1 MSSSADFVIQD
12 GELKKYTGPGGDVVI
27 PDGVKSIGEYA
38 FYGCSSLTSIT
49 IPESVTSIGRCAF
62 DGCSSL
68 TSITILD
75 GVTSIGDWAFD
86 NCSTLT
92 SITIPESVTSIGR
105 CAFDGCSSLT
115 SITIPEHITNI
126 DSLGLRSC
134 KLPADADGH
143 IIMNRV
149 YIRYCGTDSC
159 VSIPNGVTSI
169 GESAFSGCSSLTSIT
184 IPEGVTGIGWYAF
197 SGCSSLTSITIPEGV
212 TSIGGSAF
220 YNCSSLT
227 SITIPEGV
235 MSIGDDA
242 FYGCSSLTNI
252 VIPEG
257 VTSIGWRAFYGC
269 CSLTSITIPE
279 GVMSIRDMAFSD
291 CSSLMDIT
299 IPEGV
304 TSIGYSAF
312 SDCSSLT
319 SITIPESVT
328 SIGWYAFCGCRSLR
342 SVTML
347 GEISADGEIF
357 DGCMALENIDI
368 RSPKTMLGKK
378 TFGEG
383 YPPALIPQVEAL
395 LPHLADST
403 VKSSLLRKEVW
414 DGLSPELCA
423 ELYLTYRKDSWTT
436 SFDPLVN
443 EKTADA
449 IGRAVAA
456 RTTANSTAKLC
467 GAAAA
472 YILQFQQKMTA
483 ETKKAIYATLKAAPK
498 GAAAL
503 RKLEADVDLMR
514 SLNGAEERELSPF
527 EKKCAAVALKSD
539 VSRFTLERR
548 IKEAFSLL
556 PSELPDTLLRKD
568 GTPAPAD
575 VLPCLLLA
583 ELQNDRPGRL
593 PETAALAEELDESS
607 LQRTLLSLGRQHL
620 GDYTRHMNL
629 AYPICHMADEDT
641 MRVLTAKAPAWR
653 SGMSGIDAPP
663 LRTFRMANRYSDTHA
678 AMMFAERYNELGEY
692 AALRGLDE
700 DTLRERALMDSG
712 LDADGTKTFDLGNGT
727 LTAVLEADLTLS
739 LISGITGKTV
749 KSVPKKDADPQKYEK
764 TKAAVAALRKD
775 IKKLAKLRAQRLK
788 MLYLSGA
795 ATPADAWSA
804 ANLKNPLLERVA
816 RLLVWTQDG
825 NTFTVSDGGCV
836 DADGRAYTLTGAPVA
851 VAHPMEMDAE
861 LRAKWQSYLLER
873 GLRQPFLQ
881 MWESV
886 ADLDHIAPDRYKG
899 CMIPYGKLRFAD
911 CTTVEDFD
919 FHEEIIISFAGCKTD
934 VERIDSFPNEIN
946 STDRFEVVSVSV
958 PEKTRVASHSI
969 AWLDYTT
976 AADRVARDDVTIRD
990 LLPVFTLQQIADFT
1004 ALASESGSTNCTA
1017 LLLDYKNKTY
1027 PDADPLA
1034 EFTLDLL

>member
-1 MSSSADFVIQD
+1 MSSSADFVIKR
-12 GELKKYTGPGGDVVI
+12 GKLEEYTGPGGDVVI
-27 PDGVKSIGEYA
+27 PDGVKSIGEDA

-49 IPESVTSIGRCAF
+49 IPECVK
-62 DGCSSL
+62 
-68 TSITILD
+68 
-75 GVTSIGDWAFD
+75 SIGD
-86 NCSTLT
+86 
-92 SITIPESVTSIGR
+92 
-105 CAFDGCSSLT
+105 
-115 SITIPEHITNI
+115 
-126 DSLGLRSC
+126 
-134 KLPADADGH
+134 
-143 IIMNRV
+143 
-149 YIRYCGTDSC
+149 
-159 VSIPNGVTSI
+159 
-169 GESAFSGCSSLTSIT
+169 
-184 IPEGVTGIGWYAF
+184 YAF

-212 TSIGGSAF
+212 TIIGDWAF
-220 YNCSSLT
+220 EDCSSLT
-227 SITIPEGV
+227 SITIPE
-235 MSIGDDA
+235 S
-242 FYGCSSLTNI
+242 
-252 VIPEG
+252 
-257 VTSIGWRAFYGC
+257 VTSIGRYAFYDC
-269 CSLTSITIPE
+269 SSLTSITIPE
-279 GVMSIRDMAFSD
+279 S
-291 CSSLMDIT
+291 
-299 IPEGV
+299 V
-304 TSIGYSAF
+304 TSIGDSAF
-312 SDCSSLT
+312 SGCRSLT

-347 GEISADGEIF
+347 GEIGDEEVF
-357 DGCMALENIDI
+357 KGCMALENIDI
-368 RSPKTMLGKK
+368 RSPKTMLGKR

-383 YPPALIPQVEAL
+383 YPPALIPQTEAL
-395 LPHLADST
+395 LAHLADST
-403 VKSSLLRKEVW
+403 VKSSLLKKEVW

-423 ELYLTYRKDSWTT
+423 KIYLTYRKDSWTT
-436 SFDPLVN
+436 SFDPLVD
-443 EKTADA
+443 EKSADA

-472 YILQFQQKMTA
+472 YVLQFQQKMTA
-483 ETKKAIYATLKAAPK
+483 ETKKAIYAALKAAPK

-503 RKLEADVDLMR
+503 RKLEADEDLMR

-527 EKKCAAVALKSD
+527 EKKCAAVAQKSD

-607 LQRTLLSLGRQHL
+607 LQRTLLALGGQHL

-629 AYPICHMADEDT
+629 ACPICHMADEDT

-653 SGMSGIDAPP
+653 SGMSGIESPP

-678 AMMFAERYNELGEY
+678 AMMFAERYNELGKY

-700 DTLRERALMDSG
+700 DMLASVLMDSG
-712 LDADGTKTFDLGNGT
+712 LDAGGTKTFDLGNGT
-727 LTAVLEADLTLS
+727 LTAALEADLTLS
-739 LISGITGKTV
+739 LTSGVTGKTV
-749 KSVPKKDADPQKYEK
+749 KSVPKKGADPQKYEE

-795 ATPADAWSA
+795 ATPAEAWSA

-816 RLLVWTQDG
+816 RLVVWTQDG

-836 DADGRAYTLTGAPVA
+836 DADGQAYTLTGAPVA
-851 VAHPMEMDAE
+851 VAHPMEMDAA

-919 FHEEIIISFAGCKTD
+919 FHEEIIISFAGCETD
-934 VERIDSFPNEIN
+934 VERIDYFANEIN

-958 PEKTRVASHSI
+958 PEKTREASHSI

>member
-12 GELKKYTGPGGDVVI
+12 GKLKKYTGPGRDVVI
-27 PDGVKSIGEYA
+27 PDGVTSIGEDA
-38 FYGCSSLTSIT
+38 FRNCGTLTSVV
-49 IPESVTSIGRCAF
+49 IPE
-62 DGCSSL
+62 
-68 TSITILD
+68 
-75 GVTSIGDWAFD
+75 GVTSIGW
-86 NCSTLT
+86 
-92 SITIPESVTSIGR
+92 
-105 CAFDGCSSLT
+105 
-115 SITIPEHITNI
+115 H
-126 DSLGLRSC
+126 
-134 KLPADADGH
+134 
-143 IIMNRV
+143 
-149 YIRYCGTDSC
+149 
-159 VSIPNGVTSI
+159 
-169 GESAFSGCSSLTSIT
+169 AFSGCSSLTSIT
-184 IPEGVTGIGWYAF
+184 IPEGVTGIGWCAF

-212 TSIGGSAF
+212 TSIGGHAF
-220 YNCSSLT
+220 YGCSSLT

-235 MSIGDDA
+235 TGIGWCA
-242 FYGCSSLTNI
+242 FSGCS
-252 VIPEG
+252 
-257 VTSIGWRAFYGC
+257 
-269 CSLTSITIPE
+269 SLTSITIPE
-279 GVMSIRDMAFSD
+279 GV
-291 CSSLMDIT
+291 
-299 IPEGV
+299 
-304 TSIGYSAF
+304 TSIGGRAF
-312 SDCSSLT
+312 SYCSSLT

-328 SIGWYAFCGCRSLR
+328 GIDSDGFFRALR

-383 YPPALIPQVEAL
+383 YPPALIPQTEAL

-403 VKSSLLRKEVW
+403 VKSSLLKKEVW

-423 ELYLTYRKDSWTT
+423 EIYLTRRKDAWTT
-436 SFDPLVN
+436 IYDSLISK
-443 EKTADA
+443 ETADA

-472 YILQFQQKMTA
+472 YVLQFQQKMTA
-483 ETKKAIYATLKAAPK
+483 ETKKAIYAALKAAPK
-498 GAAAL
+498 GAAL
-503 RKLEADVDLMR
+503 RKLEADEDLMR

-539 VSRFTLERR
+539 VSRFTLECR

-958 PEKTRVASHSI
+958 PEKTREATASRG
-969 AWLDYTT
+969 W
-976 AADRVARDDVTIRD
+976 TIRRR
-990 LLPVFTLQQIADFT
+990 QT
-1004 ALASESGSTNCTA
+1004 ASRGTM
-1017 LLLDYKNKTY
+1017 
-1027 PDADPLA
+1027 
-1034 EFTLDLL
+1034 

>member
-12 GELKKYTGPGGDVVI
+12 GKLKKYTGPGGDVVI

-38 FYGCSSLTSIT
+38 FSRCSPLISVTIPESVTSFGGCASSLTSIT
-49 IPESVTSIGRCAF
+49 IPESVTSIGEGAF
-62 DGCSSL
+62 SGCSSL
-68 TSITILD
+68 TS
-75 GVTSIGDWAFD
+75 V
-86 NCSTLT
+86 
-92 SITIPESVTSIGR
+92 TIPESVTSIG
-105 CAFDGCSSLT
+105 
-115 SITIPEHITNI
+115 
-126 DSLGLRSC
+126 
-134 KLPADADGH
+134 
-143 IIMNRV
+143 
-149 YIRYCGTDSC
+149 
-159 VSIPNGVTSI
+159 
-169 GESAFSGCSSLTSIT
+169 
-184 IPEGVTGIGWYAF
+184 W
-197 SGCSSLTSITIPEGV
+197 
-212 TSIGGSAF
+212 SAF

-235 MSIGDDA
+235 KNIGE
-242 FYGCSSLTNI
+242 L
-252 VIPEG
+252 
-257 VTSIGWRAFYGC
+257 
-269 CSLTSITIPE
+269 
-279 GVMSIRDMAFSD
+279 AFSD
-291 CSSLMDIT
+291 CRSLTSVT

-304 TSIGYSAF
+304 TSIGGCAFYNCSSLTSLTIPEGVKSIGGYAF

-319 SITIPESVT
+319 SITIPDSATSIGLGTFEGCSSLTSIAIPEGVTSIEPDAFSGCSSLASITIPESVT
-328 SIGWYAFCGCRSLR
+328 SIGWYAFGGCGSLR
-342 SVTML
+342 TVTML
-347 GEISADGEIF
+347 GKIKADEGIF
-357 DGCMALENIDI
+357 AGCMALENIDI
-368 RSPKTMLGKK
+368 CSPKTMLGKE

-414 DGLSPELCA
+414 DGLNPELCA
-423 ELYLTYRKDSWTT
+423 EIYLTRRKETLTTIYDS
-436 SFDPLVN
+436 LIGKEN
-443 EKTADA
+443 ADT

-483 ETKKAIYATLKAAPK
+483 ETKKAIYAALKAASK
-498 GAAAL
+498 GADAL
-503 RKLEADVDLMR
+503 RKLEADEDLMQ

-593 PETAALAEELDESS
+593 PETAALAEDLDESS

-678 AMMFAERYNELGEY
+678 AMMFAERYNELDKY
-692 AALRGLDE
+692 VALRGLNE

-749 KSVPKKDADPQKYEK
+749 KSVPKKDADPQKYEE

-851 VAHPMEMDAE
+851 VAHPMEMDAG

-911 CTTVEDFD
+911 CTTVEVLDFQ
-919 FHEEIIISFAGCKTD
+919 EEIIISFAGCKTD
-934 VERIDSFPNEIN
+934 VERIDDYRHALD
-946 STDRFEVVSVSV
+946 STGRFEVVSVSV

>member
-1 MSSSADFVIQD
+1 MSSSEDFVIQD
-12 GELKKYTGPGGDVVI
+12 GKLKKYTGPGGDVVI
-27 PDGVKSIGEYA
+27 PDGVTNIGKDA
-38 FYGCSSLTSIT
+38 FYG
-49 IPESVTSIGRCAF
+49 
-62 DGCSSL
+62 
-68 TSITILD
+68 
-75 GVTSIGDWAFD
+75 
-86 NCSTLT
+86 
-92 SITIPESVTSIGR
+92 
-105 CAFDGCSSLT
+105 
-115 SITIPEHITNI
+115 
-126 DSLGLRSC
+126 
-134 KLPADADGH
+134 
-143 IIMNRV
+143 
-149 YIRYCGTDSC
+149 
-159 VSIPNGVTSI
+159 
-169 GESAFSGCSSLTSIT
+169 
-184 IPEGVTGIGWYAF
+184 
-197 SGCSSLTSITIPEGV
+197 
-212 TSIGGSAF
+212 
-220 YNCSSLT
+220 CSSLT

-269 CSLTSITIPE
+269 CSLTSITIPEGVMSIRDMAFSDCSSLMDITIPDSVTSIGDLAFSDCSSLTSITIPEGVKNIGEHAFSGCSSLTSITIPEGVTSIGSFSNCRSLTSITIPE

-483 ETKKAIYATLKAAPK
+483 ETKKAIYAALKAASK
-498 GAAAL
+498 GADAL
-503 RKLEADVDLMR
+503 RKLEADEDLMQ
-514 SLNGAEERELSPF
+514 SLNGEKERELSPF

-539 VSRFTLERR
+539 VSRFVLERR
-548 IKEAFSLL
+548 VKEAFSLL

-568 GTPAPAD
+568 GAPAPAD

-593 PETAALAEELDESS
+593 PETAALAEDLDESS
-607 LQRTLLSLGRQHL
+607 LQRTLLSLGKQHL
-620 GDYTRHMNL
+620 GDRSQRINL
-629 AYPICHMADEDT
+629 AYPICHMAGEDT

-653 SGMSGIDAPP
+653 TGLSGIDALP

-678 AMMFAERYNELGEY
+678 AMMFAERYNELDKY

-700 DTLRERALMDSG
+700 DTLRECALIDSG

-749 KSVPKKDADPQKYEK
+749 KSVPKKGADPQKYEE

-836 DADGRAYTLTGAPVA
+836 DADGRAYTLTGAPIA
-851 VAHPMEMDAE
+851 VAHPMEMDAK
-861 LRAKWQSYLLER
+861 LRAKWQGYLLER

-899 CMIPYGKLRFAD
+899 SMIPYGKLRFAD

-934 VERIDSFPNEIN
+934 VERIDSFPHEIN

-958 PEKTRVASHSI
+958 PEKTREASHSI

>member
-1 MSSSADFVIQD
+1 M
-12 GELKKYTGPGGDVVI
+12 TGIVGLASRV
-27 PDGVKSIGEYA
+27 
-38 FYGCSSLTSIT
+38 FYGCSSLLSVV
-49 IPESVTSIGRCAF
+49 IPESVT
-62 DGCSSL
+62 
-68 TSITILD
+68 
-75 GVTSIGDWAFD
+75 
-86 NCSTLT
+86 
-92 SITIPESVTSIGR
+92 
-105 CAFDGCSSLT
+105 
-115 SITIPEHITNI
+115 H
-126 DSLGLRSC
+126 
-134 KLPADADGH
+134 
-143 IIMNRV
+143 
-149 YIRYCGTDSC
+149 
-159 VSIPNGVTSI
+159 
-169 GESAFSGCSSLTSIT
+169 
-184 IPEGVTGIGWYAF
+184 
-197 SGCSSLTSITIPEGV
+197 
-212 TSIGGSAF
+212 IGGSAF
-220 YNCSSLT
+220 S
-227 SITIPEGV
+227 
-235 MSIGDDA
+235 
-242 FYGCSSLTNI
+242 
-252 VIPEG
+252 
-257 VTSIGWRAFYGC
+257 
-269 CSLTSITIPE
+269 
-279 GVMSIRDMAFSD
+279 
-291 CSSLMDIT
+291 
-299 IPEGV
+299 
-304 TSIGYSAF
+304 
-312 SDCSSLT
+312 
-319 SITIPESVT
+319 
-328 SIGWYAFCGCRSLR
+328 GCRSLR
-342 SVTML
+342 SVTIL
-347 GEISADGEIF
+347 GKVNADERVF
-357 DGCMALENIDI
+357 DGCMALESIDI
-368 RSPKTMLGKK
+368 RSPKTKFGAN

-383 YPPALIPQVEAL
+383 YPPALLPQTEAL
-395 LPHLADST
+395 VPHLADST
-403 VKSSLLRKEVW
+403 IKYCLLPKNVWATLSTEACAEIYLTCRKE
-414 DGLSPELCA
+414 
-423 ELYLTYRKDSWTT
+423 TWTT
-436 SFDPLVN
+436 IYDSLIGK
-443 EKTADA
+443 ETADA

-456 RTTANSTAKLC
+456 RTTANSTAKRC

-483 ETKKAIYATLKAAPK
+483 ETKKAIYDALKAAPK
-498 GAAAL
+498 GADAL
-503 RKLEADVDLMR
+503 RKLEADEDLMR

-527 EKKCAAVALKSD
+527 EKKCAAVAQKSD

-607 LQRTLLSLGRQHL
+607 LQRTLLALGRQYL

-629 AYPICHMADEDT
+629 ACPICHMADEDT
-641 MRVLTAKAPAWR
+641 MRILTAKAPAWR

-663 LRTFRMANRYSDTHA
+663 LRTFRAANRYSDTHA

-692 AALRGLDE
+692 AALRGMDE

-727 LTAVLEADLTLS
+727 LTAALEADLTLS
-739 LISGITGKTV
+739 LTSGVTGKTV
-749 KSVPKKDADPQKYEK
+749 KSVPKKGADPQKYEE

-775 IKKLAKLRAQRLK
+775 IKKLSRLRAQRLK

-795 ATPADAWSA
+795 ATPAGAWSA

-816 RLLVWTQDG
+816 RLVVWTQDG

-851 VAHPMEMDAE
+851 VAHPMEMDTG

-919 FHEEIIISFAGCKTD
+919 FHEEIIISFAGCETD
-934 VERIDSFPNEIN
+934 VERIDYFANEIN

-958 PEKTRVASHSI
+958 PEKTREASHSI

-1004 ALASESGSTNCTA
+1004 ALAAESGSTNCTA

>member
-1 MSSSADFVIQD
+1 VTSIGDGAFSRCSSLTKITIPEHIANAGSLGLESCKLSADAD
-12 GELKKYTGPGGDVVI
+12 GHIIMNHVYIHYCGTDSHISVPNSVTSIGSHAFDDCRSLTSITIPGGVTSIGKEAFYNCHSLGITI
-27 PDGVKSIGEYA
+27 PDSVTSIGDGAFYGCGSLTAITIPEGVTSIGEKVFYGCRSLANITIPEGVTSIGNCAFYDCYSLASITIPEGVTSIGSHAFDDCRSLTSITIPESVTCIDYDAFHNCSSLTSITIPEGVTSISGFYDCSSLTSVTIPESATSIDNYA
-38 FYGCSSLTSIT
+38 FYCCSSLTSITIPEGVTSIGYRAFSGCSSLTSIT
-49 IPESVTSIGRCAF
+49 IPESVTSIGC
-62 DGCSSL
+62 
-68 TSITILD
+68 
-75 GVTSIGDWAFD
+75 
-86 NCSTLT
+86 
-92 SITIPESVTSIGR
+92 
-105 CAFDGCSSLT
+105 
-115 SITIPEHITNI
+115 
-126 DSLGLRSC
+126 
-134 KLPADADGH
+134 
-143 IIMNRV
+143 
-149 YIRYCGTDSC
+149 
-159 VSIPNGVTSI
+159 
-169 GESAFSGCSSLTSIT
+169 SAFWGC
-184 IPEGVTGIGWYAF
+184 G
-197 SGCSSLTSITIPEGV
+197 
-212 TSIGGSAF
+212 
-220 YNCSSLT
+220 
-227 SITIPEGV
+227 
-235 MSIGDDA
+235 
-242 FYGCSSLTNI
+242 
-252 VIPEG
+252 
-257 VTSIGWRAFYGC
+257 
-269 CSLTSITIPE
+269 
-279 GVMSIRDMAFSD
+279 
-291 CSSLMDIT
+291 
-299 IPEGV
+299 
-304 TSIGYSAF
+304 
-312 SDCSSLT
+312 
-319 SITIPESVT
+319 
-328 SIGWYAFCGCRSLR
+328 SLR
-342 SVTML
+342 TVTML
-347 GEISADGEIF
+347 GKIKADEGIF
-357 DGCMALENIDI
+357 AGCMALENIDI
-368 RSPKTMLGKK
+368 CSPKTTLGKE

-414 DGLSPELCA
+414 DELSPELCA
-423 ELYLTYRKDSWTT
+423 EIYLTRRKETLTTIYDS
-436 SFDPLVN
+436 LIGKEN
-443 EKTADA
+443 ADA

-483 ETKKAIYATLKAAPK
+483 ETKKAIYAALKAASK
-498 GAAAL
+498 GADAL
-503 RKLEADVDLMR
+503 RKLEADEDLMQ
-514 SLNGAEERELSPF
+514 SLNGEKERELSPF

-539 VSRFTLERR
+539 VSRFALERR
-548 IKEAFSLL
+548 VKEAFSLL

-568 GTPAPAD
+568 GAPAPAD

-593 PETAALAEELDESS
+593 PETAALAEDLDESS
-607 LQRTLLSLGRQHL
+607 LQRTLLSLGKQHL
-620 GDYTRHMNL
+620 GDRSQRINL
-629 AYPICHMADEDT
+629 AYPICHMAGEDT

-653 SGMSGIDAPP
+653 TGLSGIDALP

-678 AMMFAERYNELGEY
+678 AMMFAERYNELDKY

-700 DTLRERALMDSG
+700 DTLRECALIDSG

-749 KSVPKKDADPQKYEK
+749 KSVPKKGADPQKYEE

-836 DADGRAYTLTGAPVA
+836 DADGRAYTLTGAPIA
-851 VAHPMEMDAE
+851 VAHPMEMDAK
-861 LRAKWQSYLLER
+861 LRAKWQGYLLER

-899 CMIPYGKLRFAD
+899 SMIPYGKLRFAD

-934 VERIDSFPNEIN
+934 VERIDSFPHEIN

-958 PEKTRVASHSI
+958 PEKTREASHSI